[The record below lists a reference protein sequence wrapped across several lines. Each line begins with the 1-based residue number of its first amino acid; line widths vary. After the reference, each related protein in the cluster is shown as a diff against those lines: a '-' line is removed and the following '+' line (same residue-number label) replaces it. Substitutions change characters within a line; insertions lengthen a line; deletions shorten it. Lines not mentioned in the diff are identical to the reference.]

1 MEIKDI
7 HSQIDE
13 LIVDYLSDG
22 LNPER
27 LSILQEWIDASAENR
42 TYFLEKQEVWMAT
55 FNSDASDRFNSDEA
69 YKRFVQRTEQTTTL
83 QKPIKKVRTLRT
95 FWYSAAVVALLI
107 CVSSISYWQGA
118 EKVKTRFTD
127 MVVEAP
133 LGSTT
138 KIYLPDSTLVWLNAG
153 SKIIYSQ
160 GFGVNE
166 REITLSGEGY
176 FEVTKNEKLTFAV
189 KTDELTVTV
198 LGTKFNFSNYPDDE
212 EATVSLVEGKVLATN
227 NIKENSKANLLPNQ
241 RVSLNKRTG
250 EMQVFK
256 AESKRTTEWT
266 GGNLFFDEELLT
278 DIIKE
283 LERNYDV
290 SITLADDSLKTFRF
304 YGSFIKRE
312 CRIEDILDMLESTG
326 KIKYKIEDKQ
336 IELSAK

>member
-1 MEIKDI
+1 MEIKDT
-7 HSQIDE
+7 HNYIDE
-13 LIVDYLSDG
+13 LIATYLSEG
-22 LNPER
+22 LNPEE
-27 LSILQEWIDASAENR
+27 LSNLQEWINTSAENR
-42 TYFLEKQEVWMAT
+42 KYFLDKQEIWTAALKPG
-55 FNSDASDRFNSDEA
+55 SSSRFNSKKA
-69 YKRFVQRTEQTTTL
+69 YRRFINRTKQVKNQPKRVKRTSS
-83 QKPIKKVRTLRT
+83 LRI
-95 FWYSAAVVALLI
+95 FWYSAAAVALLI

-118 EKVKTRFTD
+118 EKLKTRFTD

-166 REITLSGEGY
+166 REVSLSGEGY

-189 KTDELTVTV
+189 KTKELVVTV

-212 EATVSLVEGKVLATN
+212 EATVSLIEGKVLATN
-227 NIKENSKANLLPNQ
+227 NIKKDSKTDLLPNQ

-250 EMQVFK
+250 EMRVFK
-256 AESKRTTEWT
+256 AEAKRTTEWT
-266 GGNLFFDEELLT
+266 GGNLFFDEELLS

-290 SITLADDSLKTFRF
+290 NITLVDDSLSAFRF

-312 CRIEDILDMLESTG
+312 CRIEDILNMLASTG
-326 KIKYKIEDKQ
+326 KIKYEIKDKQ